1 MYRLHILIHTVQMQ
15 IVSGTH
21 YYDKRSFQCRHD
33 YNCVLKYFPTAKSRQ
48 KACISLQTEFI
59 PTLEQIRTRLQ
70 HFPFTSFILTYF
82 LLGKRLAYISGHFRS
97 NRNTFVLFNVISLYQ
112 TTLAH
117 AVTKSQ

>member
-33 YNCVLKYFPTAKSRQ
+33 YNNVLKYSPTAKSRQ

-70 HFPFTSFILTYF
+70 HFQV
-82 LLGKRLAYISGHFRS
+82 
-97 NRNTFVLFNVISLYQ
+97 TFYQ
-112 TTLAH
+112 TSRTLHFDLLFAASKETSLH
-117 AVTKSQ
+117 IRTFP

>member
-33 YNCVLKYFPTAKSRQ
+33 YKCTTVISRQ

-70 HFPFTSFILTYF
+70 HFQV
-82 LLGKRLAYISGHFRS
+82 
-97 NRNTFVLFNVISLYQ
+97 TFYQ
-112 TTLAH
+112 TSRTLHFDLLFAASKETSLH
-117 AVTKSQ
+117 IRTFP